1 MVAMIGYAS
10 AMIGRSSL
18 GVRLSL
24 LAISSIVL
32 SGCMARV
39 QQGFDGVH
47 PGMTSE
53 EVQIELGEPSVRIP
67 PRLDEQGTII
77 DGGRWQYA
85 DNLSSLTNATAFPEY
100 VPDRVWVVWFDVDG
114 RVQRT
119 RRPIRVEEAA
129 GERDGEGGRTPL
141 FPPTVPSR
149 SR

>member
-1 MVAMIGYAS
+1 MIGYAP
-10 AMIGRSSL
+10 AMIGRSFI
-18 GVRLSL
+18 GVRLRL
-24 LAISSIVL
+24 LAVWSIVL
-32 SGCMARV
+32 SGCMTQV
-39 QQGFDGVH
+39 QKGFDGVL

-53 EVQIELGEPSVRIP
+53 EVQTELGEPSVRIP
-67 PRLDEQGTII
+67 PRLDEQGAVI

-85 DNLSSLTNATAFPEY
+85 DNLSSLTNAAAFPEY

-119 RRPIRVEEAA
+119 RRPIRVEEGG
-129 GERDGEGGRTPL
+129 GEQDGEGGRTPL